1 MWKTLNLLKFNSNDH
16 WNVLTC
22 PVFDEFKF
30 SNWTQISCW
39 TLNNYFFS
47 FQNCNTPSFSCLNAA
62 DTAFVS
68 LGRHCS
74 TSNITLGS
82 KGETGDRQTQSFR
95 GCSPMT
101 QYRWLT
107 HRRCCVQ
114 EQVRKAKS
122 CWQQGIKFTK
132 IPPSRKFLIAMIV
145 HIYVWTVKLVL
156 SLRPL
161 RSSLIMH
168 QASKYEARVN

>member
-101 QYRWLT
+101 QYRWLIDVVVSRNRWKQNPVGNT
-107 HRRCCVQ
+107 RINSQGADTRIAYTAVLRAPLH
-114 EQVRKAKS
+114 KAES
-122 CWQQGIKFTK
+122 CYSKGFQPKYSQI
-132 IPPSRKFLIAMIV
+132 LILKTSGMSGN
-145 HIYVWTVKLVL
+145 VK
-156 SLRPL
+156 
-161 RSSLIMH
+161 
-168 QASKYEARVN
+168 